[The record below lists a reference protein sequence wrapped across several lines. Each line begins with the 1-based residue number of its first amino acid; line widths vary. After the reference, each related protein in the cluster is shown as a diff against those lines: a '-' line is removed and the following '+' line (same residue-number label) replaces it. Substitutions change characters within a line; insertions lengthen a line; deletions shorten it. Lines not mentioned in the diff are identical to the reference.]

1 MGSFRFLFYMMMGNR
16 FADKKFYPWLV
27 VILLSGVAFLNYMD
41 RQMLSTMRFAM
52 SEDIIEVAQ
61 SYTGPWGWGALMA
74 AFMWIYGLMS
84 PVSGAIADRLNR
96 KYLIVGSLFVWS
108 AVTFL
113 MGYVDTY
120 VELYILRAVMGFSE
134 ALYIPAALSLIADI
148 HKGKTRS
155 IAIGI
160 HMTGLYLGQI
170 AGGFGS
176 IFSSKLEWQNVFL
189 LCGLAGMIYSLVLIM
204 FISDPGREKSQK
216 GVEPSNKTNLLQS
229 VMLILGN
236 VAFWAVLFVFTTL
249 SMPGWATKNW
259 LPELLANVIN
269 SDWGIVKEEAMN
281 YAGPISVISLAGASF
296 IGAMIGGKLS
306 DRWVQTNVRGRVY
319 VSCIG
324 LALIIPSLVFMGLGS
339 TLFAVVV
346 AILCF
351 GIGYGFFDTNNMPI
365 LCQFI
370 PSNQRATAYGFINMA
385 GVLGGAAITT
395 LLDKLSLGVG
405 FALLGGVIVLS
416 LLVQITALR
425 PKTVNME

>member
-1 MGSFRFLFYMMMGNR
+1 MS
-16 FADKKFYPWLV
+16 KIKEKSWYPWLV

-52 SEDIIEVAQ
+52 SEDIIEVAT
-61 SYTGPWGWGALMA
+61 SYKGPWGWGALMA

-96 KYLIVGSLFVWS
+96 KNLIVGSLFVWS

-120 VELYILRAVMGFSE
+120 WELYALRAVMGFSE

-148 HKGKTRS
+148 HSGKTRS

-176 IFSSKLEWQNVFL
+176 IFSSLLNWHTVFL
-189 LCGLAGMIYSLVLIM
+189 VCGLVGMIYSAVLIL
-204 FISDPGREKSQK
+204 FISDPGREKKIADAAPAPAQ
-216 GVEPSNKTNLLQS
+216 PS
-229 VMLILGN
+229 VMKSIAMVLSN
-236 VAFWAVLFVFTTL
+236 MAFWAVLFVFTTL

-259 LPELLANVIN
+259 LPELLANVIAN
-269 SDWGIVKEEAMN
+269 NWGIEIGKAMD
-281 YAGPISVISLAGASF
+281 YAGPAAVISLAGASF
-296 IGAMIGGKLS
+296 LGAMIGGRLS
-306 DRWVQTNVRGRVY
+306 DKWVQRNVRGRVY
-319 VSCIG
+319 TSSIG
-324 LALIIPSLVFMGLGS
+324 LALIVPSLVFMGLGS
-339 TLFAVVV
+339 SLVEVIL

-370 PSNQRATAYGFINMA
+370 PSRQRATAYGFINMS

-395 LLDKLSLGVG
+395 ALGKLSLGTG
-405 FALLGGVIVLS
+405 FALLGGVTVLS
-416 LLVQITALR
+416 LLIQLIALR

>member
-1 MGSFRFLFYMMMGNR
+1 MSKIKE
-16 FADKKFYPWLV
+16 KKWYPWLV
-27 VILLSGVAFLNYMD
+27 VLLLSGVAFLNYMD

-52 SEDIIEVAQ
+52 SEDIIEVAT

-96 KYLIVGSLFVWS
+96 KKLIVGSLFVWS

-120 VELYILRAVMGFSE
+120 TELYILRAVMGFSE

-148 HKGKTRS
+148 HSGKTRS
-155 IAIGI
+155 MAIGI

-176 IFSSKLEWQNVFL
+176 IFSSLLNWHTVFL
-189 LCGLAGMIYSLVLIM
+189 VCGLVGMIYSVVLILL
-204 FISDPGREKSQK
+204 ISDPGREKK
-216 GVEPSNKTNLLQS
+216 TGETTPVAGPSVIKS
-229 VMLILGN
+229 IMLVLSN
-236 VAFWAVLFVFTTL
+236 MAFWAVLFVFTTL

-259 LPELLANVIN
+259 LPELLANVISN
-269 SDWGIVKEEAMN
+269 NWGIEVGEAMN
-281 YAGPISVISLAGASF
+281 YAGPIAVISLAGASF
-296 IGAMIGGKLS
+296 VGAMIGGRLS
-306 DRWVQTNVRGRVY
+306 DKWVQKNVRGRVY
-319 VSCIG
+319 TSSIG
-324 LALIIPSLVFMGLGS
+324 LALIVPSLVFMGLGDS
-339 TLFAVVV
+339 LLAVIL

-370 PSNQRATAYGFINMA
+370 PSRQRATAYGFINMS

-395 LLDKLSLGVG
+395 WLGSLSLGQG
-405 FALLGGVIVLS
+405 FALLGGVTVLS
-416 LLVQITALR
+416 LLIQIIALR

>member
-1 MGSFRFLFYMMMGNR
+1 M
-16 FADKKFYPWLV
+16 KKIREKKWYPWLV
-27 VILLSGVAFLNYMD
+27 VVLLSGVAFLNYMD

-52 SEDIIEVAQ
+52 SEDIVEVAT

-84 PVSGAIADRLNR
+84 PVSGTIADRLNR
-96 KYLIVGSLFVWS
+96 KNLIVGSLFVWS
-108 AVTFL
+108 TVTLL

-120 VELYILRAVMGFSE
+120 KELYVLRALMGFSE

-148 HKGKTRS
+148 HSGKTRS
-155 IAIGI
+155 LAIGI
-160 HMTGLYLGQI
+160 HMTGIYLGQV

-176 IFSSKLEWQNVFL
+176 IFSNLLNWHTVFI
-189 LCGLAGMIYSLVLIM
+189 LCGLVGIIYSVILII
-204 FISDPGREKSQK
+204 FISDPGREGQQSELVSGSKS
-216 GVEPSNKTNLLQS
+216 EYS
-229 VMLILGN
+229 VLKSIFLVLSN

-259 LPELLANVIN
+259 LPELLANVISN
-269 SDWGIVKEEAMN
+269 NWNMPIGEAMN
-281 YAGPISVISLAGASF
+281 FAGPIAVISLAGASF

-306 DRWVQTNVRGRVY
+306 DSWVQRNVRGRVY
-319 VSCIG
+319 TSSIG
-324 LALIIPSLVFMGLGS
+324 LTLIVPSLIFMGLGNNLVS
-339 TLFAVVV
+339 VVL

-370 PSNQRATAYGFINMA
+370 PSRQRATAYGFINMA

-395 LLDKLSLGVG
+395 WLGNLSLGFG
-405 FALLGGVIVLS
+405 FALLGGVTVLS
-416 LLVQITALR
+416 LLIQLLALR
-425 PKTVNME
+425 PKTIDKE

>member
-1 MGSFRFLFYMMMGNR
+1 MSKITE
-16 FADKKFYPWLV
+16 KKWYPWLV

-52 SEDIIEVAQ
+52 SEDIVEVAT

-96 KYLIVGSLFVWS
+96 KNLIVGSLFVWS

-148 HKGKTRS
+148 HSGKTRS
-155 IAIGI
+155 MAIGI

-176 IFSSKLEWQNVFL
+176 IFSGLLNWHTVFL
-189 LCGLAGMIYSLVLIM
+189 LCGLVGMIYSVVLIL
-204 FISDPGREKSQK
+204 FISDPGREKSAKSVKDPNQ
-216 GVEPSNKTNLLQS
+216 PSVLKSISLVLSN
-229 VMLILGN
+229 M
-236 VAFWAVLFVFTTL
+236 AFWAVLFVFTTL

-259 LPELLANVIN
+259 LPELLANVISN
-269 SDWGIVKEEAMN
+269 SWGMEIGKAMD
-281 YAGPISVISLAGASF
+281 YAGPIAVISLAGASF
-296 IGAMIGGKLS
+296 IGAMIGGRLS
-306 DRWVQTNVRGRVY
+306 DKWVQTNVRGRVY
-319 VSCIG
+319 TSCIG
-324 LALIIPSLVFMGLGS
+324 LALIVPSLVFMGLGDS
-339 TLFAVVV
+339 LIAVIL

-370 PSNQRATAYGFINMA
+370 PSRQRATAYGFINMS

-395 LLDKLSLGVG
+395 ALGNLSLGEG
-405 FALLGGVIVLS
+405 FALLGGVTVLS
-416 LLVQITALR
+416 LLIQFIALR

>member
-1 MGSFRFLFYMMMGNR
+1 MNLK
-16 FADKKFYPWLV
+16 DKKWYPWLV

-52 SEDIIEVAQ
+52 SEDIIEVAT

-84 PVSGAIADRLNR
+84 PISGTIADRLNR
-96 KYLIVGSLFVWS
+96 KNLIVGSLFVWS

-113 MGYVDTY
+113 MGFVDSY
-120 VELYILRAVMGFSE
+120 WELYALRAVMGFSE

-148 HKGKTRS
+148 HSGKTRS
-155 IAIGI
+155 MAIGI

-176 IFSSKLEWQNVFL
+176 IFSSLLNWHTVFL
-189 LCGLAGMIYSLVLIM
+189 VCGLVGIIYSLVLM
-204 FISDPGREKSQK
+204 LFISDPGREKKADTAAADPAQ
-216 GVEPSNKTNLLQS
+216 PS
-229 VMLILGN
+229 VMKSVAMVLSN

-259 LPELLANVIN
+259 LPELLANVIASN
-269 SDWGIVKEEAMN
+269 WGMEVGKAMDF
-281 YAGPISVISLAGASF
+281 AGPVAVISLAGASF
-296 IGAMIGGKLS
+296 LGAMIGGRLS
-306 DRWVQTNVRGRVY
+306 DKWVQTNVRGRVY
-319 VSCIG
+319 TSSIG
-324 LALIIPSLVFMGLGS
+324 LALIVPSLVFMGLGS
-339 TLFAVVV
+339 SLVEVIL

-370 PSNQRATAYGFINMA
+370 PSRQRATAYGFINMS

-395 LLDKLSLGVG
+395 VLGNLSLGSG
-405 FALLGGVIVLS
+405 FALLGGVTVMS
-416 LLVQITALR
+416 LLIQLIALR

>member
-1 MGSFRFLFYMMMGNR
+1 MIGNIKN
-16 FADKKFYPWLV
+16 KKWYPWLV
-27 VILLSGVAFLNYMD
+27 VVLLSGVAFLNYMD

-52 SEDIIEVAQ
+52 SEDIMEVAT

-96 KYLIVGSLFVWS
+96 KNLIVGSLFVWS

-113 MGYVDTY
+113 MGFVDTY

-148 HKGKTRS
+148 HNGKTRS
-155 IAIGI
+155 MAIGI

-176 IFSSKLEWQNVFL
+176 IFSGLLNWHTVFL
-189 LCGLAGMIYSLVLIM
+189 LCGLVGMVYALVLIL
-204 FISDPGREKSQK
+204 FISDPGREKKAVAADPNKLSVVK
-216 GVEPSNKTNLLQS
+216 SIMLVLSN
-229 VMLILGN
+229 M
-236 VAFWAVLFVFTTL
+236 AFWAVLFVFTTL

-259 LPELLANVIN
+259 LPELLANVIAA
-269 SDWGIVKEEAMN
+269 SWGMEPAEAMN
-281 YAGPISVISLAGASF
+281 YAGPIAVISLAGASF
-296 IGAMIGGKLS
+296 LGAMIGGRLS
-306 DRWVQTNVRGRVY
+306 DSWVQKNVRGRVY
-319 VSCIG
+319 TSCMG
-324 LALIIPSLVFMGLGS
+324 LALIVPSLVFMGLGNS
-339 TLFAVVV
+339 LWAVIL

-365 LCQFI
+365 LCQFV
-370 PSNQRATAYGFINMA
+370 PSRLRATAYGFINMS

-395 LLDKLSLGVG
+395 ALGNLSLGEG
-405 FALLGGVIVLS
+405 FALLGGVTVLS
-416 LLVQITALR
+416 LLIQIIFLR
-425 PKTVNME
+425 PKTQNME

>member
-1 MGSFRFLFYMMMGNR
+1 MK
-16 FADKKFYPWLV
+16 DKKYYPWLV
-27 VILLSGVAFLNYMD
+27 VVLLSGVAFLNYMD
-41 RQMLSTMRFAM
+41 RQMLSTMRYAM
-52 SEDIIEVAQ
+52 SEDIIEVAT

-96 KYLIVGSLFVWS
+96 KWLIVGSLFVWS

-120 VELYILRAVMGFSE
+120 KGLYVLRAIMGFSE

-148 HKGKTRS
+148 HSGKTRS
-155 IAIGI
+155 MAIGI

-189 LCGLAGMIYSLVLIM
+189 LCGLIGMVYAVVLIL
-204 FISDPGREKSQK
+204 FISDPGRDKGSKNVTFSAAQPSVLKSIML
-216 GVEPSNKTNLLQS
+216 VFSN
-229 VMLILGN
+229 M
-236 VAFWAVLFVFTTL
+236 AFWAVLFVFTTL

-269 SDWGIVKEEAMN
+269 SNWNINLSEAMN
-281 YAGPISVISLAGASF
+281 YAGPIAVISLAGASF

-306 DRWVQTNVRGRVY
+306 DKWVQTNVKGRVY
-319 VSCIG
+319 TSCIG
-324 LALIIPSLVFMGLGS
+324 LALIVPSLIFMGLGNS
-339 TLFAVVV
+339 LFAVVV

-395 LLDKLSLGVG
+395 LLGNLSLGVG
-405 FALLGGVIVLS
+405 FALLGGVTLLS
-416 LLVQITALR
+416 LLIQITMLR

>member
-1 MGSFRFLFYMMMGNR
+1 MFGKIREKSY
-16 FADKKFYPWLV
+16 YPWLV
-27 VILLSGVAFLNYMD
+27 VVLLSGVAFLNYMD

-52 SEDIIEVAQ
+52 SEDIIEVAE

-84 PVSGAIADRLNR
+84 PISGTIADRLNR

-113 MGYVDTY
+113 MGYVDNY
-120 VELYILRAVMGFSE
+120 WQLYTLRAVMGFSE
-134 ALYIPAALSLIADI
+134 ALYIPATLSLIADI
-148 HKGKTRS
+148 HSGKTRS

-189 LCGLAGMIYSLVLIM
+189 LCGLIGMIYAIVLIM
-204 FISDPGREKSQK
+204 FISDPGREKKSVATTQPSIFK
-216 GVEPSNKTNLLQS
+216 GVALVLT
-229 VMLILGN
+229 N

-259 LPELLANVIN
+259 LPELLAKVIN
-269 SDWGIVKEEAMN
+269 SNWGIEIGKAMD
-281 YAGPISVISLAGASF
+281 YAGPIAVISLAGASF

-306 DRWVQTNVRGRVY
+306 DKWVQKNVRGRVY
-319 VSCIG
+319 TSCIG
-324 LALIIPSLVFMGLGS
+324 LALIVPSLVFMGLGNS
-339 TLFAVVV
+339 LFAVVL

-365 LCQFI
+365 LCQFV

-395 LLDKLSLGVG
+395 ALGNLSLGTG
-405 FALLGGVIVLS
+405 FALLGGVVVLS
-416 LLVQITALR
+416 LLVQITMLR

>member
-1 MGSFRFLFYMMMGNR
+1 MSKITE
-16 FADKKFYPWLV
+16 KKWYPWLV

-52 SEDIIEVAQ
+52 SEDIVEVAT

-84 PVSGAIADRLNR
+84 PVSGASADRLSR
-96 KYLIVGSLFVWS
+96 KNLIVGSLFVWS

-120 VELYILRAVMGFSE
+120 VQLYILRAVMGFSE

-148 HKGKTRS
+148 HSGKTRS
-155 IAIGI
+155 MAIGI

-176 IFSSKLEWQNVFL
+176 IFSGLLNWHTVFL
-189 LCGLAGMIYSLVLIM
+189 LCGLVGMIYSVVLIL
-204 FISDPGREKSQK
+204 FISDPGREKSAKSVKDPNQ
-216 GVEPSNKTNLLQS
+216 PSVLKSISLVLSN
-229 VMLILGN
+229 M
-236 VAFWAVLFVFTTL
+236 AFWAVLFVFTTL

-259 LPELLANVIN
+259 LPELLANVISN
-269 SDWGIVKEEAMN
+269 SWGMEIGKAMD
-281 YAGPISVISLAGASF
+281 YAGPIAVISLAGASF
-296 IGAMIGGKLS
+296 IGAMIGGRLS
-306 DRWVQTNVRGRVY
+306 DKWVQTNVRGRVY
-319 VSCIG
+319 TSCIG
-324 LALIIPSLVFMGLGS
+324 LALIVPSLVFMGLGDS
-339 TLFAVVV
+339 LAAVIL

-370 PSNQRATAYGFINMA
+370 PSRQRATAYGFINMS

-395 LLDKLSLGVG
+395 ALGSLSLGEG
-405 FALLGGVIVLS
+405 FALLGGVTVLS
-416 LLVQITALR
+416 LLIQFIALR

>member
-1 MGSFRFLFYMMMGNR
+1 MNKIKEKSW
-16 FADKKFYPWLV
+16 YPWLV
-27 VILLSGVAFLNYMD
+27 VVLLSGVAFLNYMD

-52 SEDIIEVAQ
+52 AEDIVEVAT

-96 KYLIVGSLFVWS
+96 KNLIVGSLFIWS

-113 MGYVDTY
+113 MGYVDSY
-120 VELYILRAVMGFSE
+120 AELYILRAIMGFSE

-148 HKGKTRS
+148 HNGKTRS

-160 HMTGLYLGQI
+160 HMTGLYLGQV

-176 IFSSKLEWQNVFL
+176 IFSELLNWHTVFL
-189 LCGLAGMIYSLVLIM
+189 VCGLIGMIYSLVLIIL
-204 FISDPGREKSQK
+204 ISDPGREKRETTQNNTTPDIQ
-216 GVEPSNKTNLLQS
+216 PSVIKSIVLVLS
-229 VMLILGN
+229 N

-259 LPELLANVIN
+259 LPELLANVIADN
-269 SDWGIVKEEAMN
+269 WHLEVGEAMN
-281 YAGPISVISLAGASF
+281 YAGPIAVISLAGASF
-296 IGAMIGGKLS
+296 IGAMIGGRLS
-306 DRWVQTNVRGRVY
+306 DKWVQKNVRGRVY
-319 VSCIG
+319 TSSIG
-324 LALIIPSLVFMGLGS
+324 LALIVPSLVFMGLGDDMLS
-339 TLFAVVV
+339 VVL

-370 PSNQRATAYGFINMA
+370 PSRQRATAYGFINMS

-395 LLDKLSLGVG
+395 MLGNLSLGMG
-405 FALLGGVIVLS
+405 FALLGGVTVLS
-416 LLVQITALR
+416 LLIQITMLH
-425 PKTVNME
+425 PKTINKE

>member
-1 MGSFRFLFYMMMGNR
+1 MSKITEKRW
-16 FADKKFYPWLV
+16 YPWLV

-52 SEDIIEVAQ
+52 SEDIIEVAT

-96 KYLIVGSLFVWS
+96 KNLIVGSLFVWS

-113 MGYVDTY
+113 MGFVDSY
-120 VELYILRAVMGFSE
+120 WELYILRAVMGFSE

-148 HKGKTRS
+148 HSGKTRS
-155 IAIGI
+155 MAIGI

-176 IFSSKLEWQNVFL
+176 IFSSLLNWHTVFL
-189 LCGLAGMIYSLVLIM
+189 VCGLVGMIYAVVLIL
-204 FISDPGREKSQK
+204 FITDPGREKSAKTEAESPAAIQ
-216 GVEPSNKTNLLQS
+216 PSIMKSIAMVLS
-229 VMLILGN
+229 SM
-236 VAFWAVLFVFTTL
+236 AFWAVLFVFTTL

-259 LPELLANVIN
+259 LPELLANVIADN
-269 SDWGIVKEEAMN
+269 WGMEPGKAMD
-281 YAGPISVISLAGASF
+281 YAGPIAVISLAGASF
-296 IGAMIGGKLS
+296 IGAMIGGRLS
-306 DRWVQTNVRGRVY
+306 DKWVLSNVRGRVY
-319 VSCIG
+319 TSSIG
-324 LALIIPSLVFMGLGS
+324 LALIVPSLIFMGLGDS
-339 TLFAVVV
+339 LVAVIL

-370 PSNQRATAYGFINMA
+370 PSRQRATAYGFINMS

-395 LLDKLSLGVG
+395 ALGNLSLGTG
-405 FALLGGVIVLS
+405 FALLGGVTVLS
-416 LLVQITALR
+416 LLIQLIMLR

>member
-1 MGSFRFLFYMMMGNR
+1 MK
-16 FADKKFYPWLV
+16 DKKYYPWLV
-27 VILLSGVAFLNYMD
+27 VVLLSGVAFLNYMD
-41 RQMLSTMRFAM
+41 RQMLSTMRYAM
-52 SEDIIEVAQ
+52 SEDIIEVAT

-96 KYLIVGSLFVWS
+96 KWLIVGSLFVWS

-120 VELYILRAVMGFSE
+120 KELYVLRAIMGFSE

-148 HKGKTRS
+148 HSGKTRS
-155 IAIGI
+155 MAIGI

-189 LCGLAGMIYSLVLIM
+189 LCGLIGMVYAVVLIL
-204 FISDPGREKSQK
+204 FISDPGRDKGSKTVTSSAAQPSVLKSIML
-216 GVEPSNKTNLLQS
+216 VFSN
-229 VMLILGN
+229 M
-236 VAFWAVLFVFTTL
+236 AFWAVLFVFTTL

-269 SDWGIVKEEAMN
+269 SNWNINLSEAMN
-281 YAGPISVISLAGASF
+281 YAGPIAVISLAGASF

-306 DRWVQTNVRGRVY
+306 DKWVQTNVKGRVY
-319 VSCIG
+319 TSCIG
-324 LALIIPSLVFMGLGS
+324 LALIVPSLIFMGLGNS
-339 TLFAVVV
+339 LFAVVV

-395 LLDKLSLGVG
+395 LLGNLSLGVG
-405 FALLGGVIVLS
+405 FALLGGVTLLS
-416 LLVQITALR
+416 LLIQITMLR

>member
-1 MGSFRFLFYMMMGNR
+1 MSKITE
-16 FADKKFYPWLV
+16 KKWYPWLV
-27 VILLSGVAFLNYMD
+27 VVLLSGVAFLNYMD

-52 SEDIIEVAQ
+52 AEDIMEVAT

-84 PVSGAIADRLNR
+84 PISGTIADRLNR
-96 KYLIVGSLFVWS
+96 KKLIVGSLFVWS

-113 MGYVDTY
+113 MGYVDSY
-120 VELYILRAVMGFSE
+120 WELYALRAVMGFSE

-148 HKGKTRS
+148 HNGKTRS
-155 IAIGI
+155 MAIGI

-176 IFSSKLEWQNVFL
+176 IFSGLLNWHTVFL
-189 LCGLAGMIYSLVLIM
+189 ICGLIGMIYSLVLILLVH
-204 FISDPGREKSQK
+204 DPGREKSVNADNRVQ
-216 GVEPSNKTNLLQS
+216 PSVIKS
-229 VMLILGN
+229 IMLVLSN
-236 VAFWAVLFVFTTL
+236 MAFWAVLFVFTTL

-259 LPELLANVIN
+259 LPELLANVISEN
-269 SDWGIVKEEAMN
+269 WGIEIGAAMN
-281 YAGPISVISLAGASF
+281 YAGPVAVISLAGASF

-306 DRWVQTNVRGRVY
+306 DKWVQKNVRGRVY
-319 VSCIG
+319 TSCIG
-324 LALIIPSLVFMGLGS
+324 LALIVPSLVFMGLGS
-339 TLFAVVV
+339 SLFAVIL

-370 PSNQRATAYGFINMA
+370 PSRQRATAYGFINMA

-395 LLDKLSLGVG
+395 ALGSLSLGAG
-405 FALLGGVIVLS
+405 FALLGGVTVLS
-416 LLVQITALR
+416 LLIQLTTLR
-425 PKTVNME
+425 PKTINME

>member
-1 MGSFRFLFYMMMGNR
+1 MNKITE
-16 FADKKFYPWLV
+16 KKWYPWLV
-27 VILLSGVAFLNYMD
+27 VVLLSGVAFLNYMD

-52 SEDIIEVAQ
+52 AEDIIEVAT

-96 KYLIVGSLFVWS
+96 KNLIVWSLFIWS

-120 VELYILRAVMGFSE
+120 TELYILRAVMGFSE

-148 HKGKTRS
+148 HNGKTRS

-176 IFSSKLEWQNVFL
+176 IFSGLLNWHTVFL
-189 LCGLAGMIYSLVLIM
+189 VCGLVGMLYSIVLIF
-204 FISDPGREKSQK
+204 FISDPGREKRPAETAEKNINQ
-216 GVEPSNKTNLLQS
+216 PSVIKSITLVLS
-229 VMLILGN
+229 N

-259 LPELLANVIN
+259 LPELLATVIGN
-269 SDWGIVKEEAMN
+269 NWGIDVGEAMN
-281 YAGPISVISLAGASF
+281 YAGPIAVISLAGASF
-296 IGAMIGGKLS
+296 IGAMIGGHLS
-306 DRWVQTNVRGRVY
+306 DKWVQKNVRGRVY
-319 VSCIG
+319 TSSIG
-324 LALIIPSLVFMGLGS
+324 LALIVPSLIFMGLGNDMLS
-339 TLFAVVV
+339 VIL

-370 PSNQRATAYGFINMA
+370 PSRQRATAYGFINMS

-395 LLDKLSLGVG
+395 MLGNLSLGVG
-405 FALLGGVIVLS
+405 FALLGGVTILS
-416 LLVQITALR
+416 LLIQIIALR
-425 PKTVNME
+425 PKTINIE

>member
-1 MGSFRFLFYMMMGNR
+1 MMSKITE
-16 FADKKFYPWLV
+16 KKWYPWLV

-52 SEDIIEVAQ
+52 SEDIVEVAT

-96 KYLIVGSLFVWS
+96 KNLIVGSLFVWS

-148 HKGKTRS
+148 HSGKTRS
-155 IAIGI
+155 MAIGI

-176 IFSSKLEWQNVFL
+176 IFSGLLNWHTVFL
-189 LCGLAGMIYSLVLIM
+189 LCGLVGMIYSVVLIL
-204 FISDPGREKSQK
+204 FISDPGREKSAKSVKDPNQ
-216 GVEPSNKTNLLQS
+216 PSVLKSISLVLSN
-229 VMLILGN
+229 M
-236 VAFWAVLFVFTTL
+236 AFWAVLFVFTTL

-259 LPELLANVIN
+259 LPELLANVISN
-269 SDWGIVKEEAMN
+269 SWGMEIGKAMD
-281 YAGPISVISLAGASF
+281 YAGPIAVISLAGASF
-296 IGAMIGGKLS
+296 IGAMIGGRLS
-306 DRWVQTNVRGRVY
+306 DKWVQTNVRGRVY
-319 VSCIG
+319 TSCIG
-324 LALIIPSLVFMGLGS
+324 LALIVPSLVFMGLGDS
-339 TLFAVVV
+339 LVAVIL

-370 PSNQRATAYGFINMA
+370 PSRQRATAYGFINMS

-395 LLDKLSLGVG
+395 ALGNLSLGEG
-405 FALLGGVIVLS
+405 FALLGGVTVLS
-416 LLVQITALR
+416 LLIQFIALR

>member
-1 MGSFRFLFYMMMGNR
+1 MSKITE
-16 FADKKFYPWLV
+16 KKWYPWLV

-52 SEDIIEVAQ
+52 SEDIVEVAT

-96 KYLIVGSLFVWS
+96 KKLIVGSLFVWS

-120 VELYILRAVMGFSE
+120 KELYVLRAIMGFSE

-148 HKGKTRS
+148 HSGKTRS
-155 IAIGI
+155 MAIGI

-176 IFSSKLEWQNVFL
+176 IFSGLLNWHSVFL
-189 LCGLAGMIYSLVLIM
+189 ICGLVGMIYSVVLIL
-204 FISDPGREKSQK
+204 FISDPGREKKSAENVVVDPNQ
-216 GVEPSNKTNLLQS
+216 PSVVKS
-229 VMLILGN
+229 IMLILSN
-236 VAFWAVLFVFTTL
+236 MAFWAVLFVFTTL

-259 LPELLANVIN
+259 LPELLANVISN
-269 SDWGIVKEEAMN
+269 NWGMDISIAMN
-281 YAGPISVISLAGASF
+281 YAGPVAVISLAGASF

-306 DRWVQTNVRGRVY
+306 DKWVQSNVRGRVY
-319 VSCIG
+319 TSCIG
-324 LALIIPSLVFMGLGS
+324 LALIVPSLVFMGLGNS
-339 TLFAVVV
+339 LFAVVL

-370 PSNQRATAYGFINMA
+370 PSRQRATAYGFINMA
-385 GVLGGAAITT
+385 GVIGGAAITT
-395 LLDKLSLGVG
+395 VLGNLSLGVG
-405 FALLGGVIVLS
+405 FALLGGVTVLS
-416 LLVQITALR
+416 LVIQITMLR
-425 PKTVNME
+425 PKTINME

>member
-1 MGSFRFLFYMMMGNR
+1 MNLK
-16 FADKKFYPWLV
+16 DKKWYPWLV
-27 VILLSGVAFLNYMD
+27 VLLLSGVAFLNYMD

-52 SEDIIEVAQ
+52 SEDIIEVAT

-84 PVSGAIADRLNR
+84 PVSGTIADRLNR
-96 KYLIVGSLFVWS
+96 KNLIVGSLFVWS

-113 MGYVDTY
+113 MGFVDSY
-120 VELYILRAVMGFSE
+120 WELYALRAVMGFSE

-148 HKGKTRS
+148 HSGKTRS
-155 IAIGI
+155 MAIGI

-176 IFSSKLEWQNVFL
+176 IFSSLLNWHTVFL
-189 LCGLAGMIYSLVLIM
+189 VCGLVGMLYSVVLIL
-204 FISDPGREKSQK
+204 FISDPGREKKASSAAADPNQ
-216 GVEPSNKTNLLQS
+216 PS
-229 VMLILGN
+229 VMKSVAMVLSN

-259 LPELLANVIN
+259 LPELLANVIASN
-269 SDWGIVKEEAMN
+269 WGMEVGKAMDF
-281 YAGPISVISLAGASF
+281 AGPVAVISLAGASF
-296 IGAMIGGKLS
+296 LGAMIGGRLS
-306 DRWVQTNVRGRVY
+306 DKWVQKNVRGRVY
-319 VSCIG
+319 TSSIG
-324 LALIIPSLVFMGLGS
+324 LALIVPSLVFMGLGS
-339 TLFAVVV
+339 SLLEVIL

-370 PSNQRATAYGFINMA
+370 PSRQRATAYGFINMS

-395 LLDKLSLGVG
+395 ILGNLSLGTG
-405 FALLGGVIVLS
+405 FALLGGVTVLS
-416 LLVQITALR
+416 LLIQLIALR

>member
-1 MGSFRFLFYMMMGNR
+1 MS
-16 FADKKFYPWLV
+16 KIKEKSWYPWLV

-52 SEDIIEVAQ
+52 SEDIIEVAT
-61 SYTGPWGWGALMA
+61 SYKGPWGWGALMA

-96 KYLIVGSLFVWS
+96 KNLIVGSLFVWS

-120 VELYILRAVMGFSE
+120 WELYALRAVMGFSE

-148 HKGKTRS
+148 HSGKTRS

-176 IFSSKLEWQNVFL
+176 IFSSLLNWHTVFL
-189 LCGLAGMIYSLVLIM
+189 VCGLVGMIYSVVLIL
-204 FISDPGREKSQK
+204 FISDPGREKKIADAAPAPAQ
-216 GVEPSNKTNLLQS
+216 PS
-229 VMLILGN
+229 VMKSIAMVLSN
-236 VAFWAVLFVFTTL
+236 MAFWAVLFVFTTL

-259 LPELLANVIN
+259 LPELLANVIAN
-269 SDWGIVKEEAMN
+269 NWGIEIGKAMD
-281 YAGPISVISLAGASF
+281 YAGPAAVISLAGASF
-296 IGAMIGGKLS
+296 LGAMIGGRLS
-306 DRWVQTNVRGRVY
+306 DKWVQRNVRGRVY
-319 VSCIG
+319 TSSIG
-324 LALIIPSLVFMGLGS
+324 LALIVPSLVFMGLGS
-339 TLFAVVV
+339 SLVEVIL

-370 PSNQRATAYGFINMA
+370 PSRQRATAYGFINMS

-395 LLDKLSLGVG
+395 ALGKLSLGTG
-405 FALLGGVIVLS
+405 FALLGGVTVLS
-416 LLVQITALR
+416 LLIQLIALR

>member
-1 MGSFRFLFYMMMGNR
+1 MSKITE
-16 FADKKFYPWLV
+16 KKWYPWLV

-52 SEDIIEVAQ
+52 SEDIVEVAT

-84 PVSGAIADRLNR
+84 PISGAIADRLNR
-96 KYLIVGSLFVWS
+96 KKLIVGSLFVWS

-120 VELYILRAVMGFSE
+120 KELYVLRAIMGFSE

-148 HKGKTRS
+148 HSGKTRS
-155 IAIGI
+155 MAIGI

-176 IFSSKLEWQNVFL
+176 IFSGLLNWHSVFL
-189 LCGLAGMIYSLVLIM
+189 ICGLVGMIYSVVLIL
-204 FISDPGREKSQK
+204 FISDPGREKKSAENVVVDPNQ
-216 GVEPSNKTNLLQS
+216 PSVVKS
-229 VMLILGN
+229 IMLILSN
-236 VAFWAVLFVFTTL
+236 MAFWAVLFVFTTL

-259 LPELLANVIN
+259 LPELLANVISN
-269 SDWGIVKEEAMN
+269 NWGMDISIAMN
-281 YAGPISVISLAGASF
+281 YAGPVAVISLAGASF

-306 DRWVQTNVRGRVY
+306 DKWVQSNVRGRVY
-319 VSCIG
+319 TSCIG
-324 LALIIPSLVFMGLGS
+324 LALIVPSLVFMGLGNS
-339 TLFAVVV
+339 LFAVVL

-370 PSNQRATAYGFINMA
+370 PSRQRATAYGFINMA

-395 LLDKLSLGVG
+395 VLGSLSLGVG
-405 FALLGGVIVLS
+405 FALLGGVTVLS
-416 LLVQITALR
+416 LVIQITMLR
-425 PKTVNME
+425 PKTINME

>member
-1 MGSFRFLFYMMMGNR
+1 MIS
-16 FADKKFYPWLV
+16 AIKDKKWYPWLV
-27 VILLSGVAFLNYMD
+27 VVLLSGVAFLNYLD

-52 SEDIIEVAQ
+52 SEDIIEVAT

-96 KYLIVGSLFVWS
+96 KKLIVGSLFVWS

-134 ALYIPAALSLIADI
+134 ALYIPAALSLITDI
-148 HKGKTRS
+148 HSGKTRS
-155 IAIGI
+155 MAIGI

-176 IFSSKLEWQNVFL
+176 IFSGLLNWHTVFL
-189 LCGLAGMIYSLVLIM
+189 ICGLVGMVYALVLVL
-204 FISDPGREKSQK
+204 FISDPGREKK
-216 GVEPSNKTNLLQS
+216 AAVADPNKLGVAKSIMLVLSN
-229 VMLILGN
+229 M
-236 VAFWAVLFVFTTL
+236 AFWAVLFVFTTL

-259 LPELLANVIN
+259 LPELLANVIAG
-269 SDWGIVKEEAMN
+269 SWDMEPAEAMN
-281 YAGPISVISLAGASF
+281 YAGPIAVISLAGASF
-296 IGAMIGGKLS
+296 LGAMIGARLS
-306 DRWVQTNVRGRVY
+306 DKWVQKNVRGRVY
-319 VSCIG
+319 TSCIG
-324 LALIIPSLVFMGLGS
+324 LALIVPSLVFMGLGNS
-339 TLFAVVV
+339 LFAVIL

-365 LCQFI
+365 LCQFV
-370 PSNQRATAYGFINMA
+370 PSRLRATAYGFINMS

-395 LLDKLSLGVG
+395 VLGNLSLGAG
-405 FALLGGVIVLS
+405 FALLGGVTVLS
-416 LLVQITALR
+416 LLIQIIFLR
-425 PKTVNME
+425 PKTQNME

>member
-1 MGSFRFLFYMMMGNR
+1 MSKLTE
-16 FADKKFYPWLV
+16 KKWYPWLV
-27 VILLSGVAFLNYMD
+27 VLLLSGVAFLNYMD

-52 SEDIIEVAQ
+52 SEDIIEVAT

-120 VELYILRAVMGFSE
+120 VELYILRAIMGFSE

-148 HKGKTRS
+148 HSGKTRS
-155 IAIGI
+155 MAIGI

-176 IFSSKLEWQNVFL
+176 IFSGLLDWHTVFL
-189 LCGLAGMIYSLVLIM
+189 ICGLVGMLYSVVLIIC
-204 FISDPGREKSQK
+204 ISDPGREKKSKDVAPDPNQP
-216 GVEPSNKTNLLQS
+216 GVMKS
-229 VMLILGN
+229 VMLVLSN
-236 VAFWAVLFVFTTL
+236 MAFWAVLFVFTTL

-259 LPELLANVIN
+259 LPELLARVIGEN
-269 SDWGIVKEEAMN
+269 WGMEMGEAMN
-281 YAGPISVISLAGASF
+281 YAGPIAVISLAGASF
-296 IGAMIGGKLS
+296 IGALIGGRLS
-306 DRWVQTNVRGRVY
+306 DKWVQKNVRGRVY
-319 VSCIG
+319 TSSIG
-324 LALIIPSLVFMGLGS
+324 LALIVPSLVFMGIGDSMLS
-339 TLFAVVV
+339 VVL

-365 LCQFI
+365 LCQFV
-370 PSNQRATAYGFINMA
+370 PSRQRATAYGFINMS

-395 LLDKLSLGVG
+395 ALGSLSLGTG
-405 FALLGGVIVLS
+405 FALLGGVTVLS
-416 LLVQITALR
+416 LLIQLIALR